1 MYYRIGET
9 LAPVE
14 RVGITEWSAIA
25 AVLRPEEL
33 ADAALP
39 PELLPP

>member
-14 RVGITEWSAIA
+14 RAEIADWRAIA

-33 ADAALP
+33 AGAALP